1 MLLFNI
7 QYTMVLVVVLLVVT
21 SVALS
26 SLNWRTSAAVVQ
38 FGQKTL
44 TCTEQYVHIY
54 LPTYNK
60 LH

>member
-1 MLLFNI
+1 
-7 QYTMVLVVVLLVVT
+7 MVYIIILVAVLL
-21 SVALS
+21 VALS
-26 SLNWRTSAAVVQ
+26 SWNWRTSAAVVQ

-54 LPTYNK
+54 LPAYNK